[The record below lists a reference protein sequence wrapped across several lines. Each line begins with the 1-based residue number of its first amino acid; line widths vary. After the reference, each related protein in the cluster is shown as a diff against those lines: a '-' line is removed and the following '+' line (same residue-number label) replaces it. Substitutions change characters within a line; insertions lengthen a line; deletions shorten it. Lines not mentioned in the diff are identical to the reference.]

1 MAMSPAE
8 ERARRNAAALS
19 GRAGQLGRA
28 RQAERLM
35 LEMPSYPD
43 AATELRNSMPA
54 RPAVDELRNSMPAG
68 PNIAQERRN
77 AAPRQRPVARA
88 RSRELSAD
96 ELNDMVLARLAGTA
110 APANESAARRSARS
124 NIANAMP
131 AFKKGGLV
139 GAKPKPAKAKAPAFK
154 KGGPIKSAKRK

>member
-8 ERARRNAAALS
+8 ERARRNAAALG
-19 GRAGQLGRA
+19 GRAGQLGRT
-28 RQAERLM
+28 REAERLL

-43 AATELRNSMPA
+43 AAAELRNSMPA
-54 RPAVDELRNSMPAG
+54 RPSVDELRNSLPAG
-68 PNIAQERRN
+68 PNIAQERRS
-77 AAPRQRPVARA
+77 AAPRQRPIARA

-96 ELNDMVLARLAGTA
+96 DLNDMVLARLRGTE
-110 APANESAARRSARS
+110 APTNESAGRRSARA

-139 GAKPKPAKAKAPAFK
+139 GAKPKARAKTAPK
-154 KGGPIKSAKRK
+154 VKSKSAKRK